1 MKNTI
6 LFLFIIFFPSQLICS
21 DNLRTKATFAIITDF
36 ETGQVLYEKNA
47 DFPMRP
53 ASMAKMMTTYI
64 AFQKIVDKEFD
75 LDDKF
80 FVSKKASKMG
90 GSKSFFQ
97 EGDEVSIKDLL
108 YAIIV
113 QSGNDASVVLA
124 EGISFTEENFVIEMN
139 NIAKKLGMK
148 NTFFTNSTGWP
159 HPKIKT
165 TARDLSILASAL
177 IRDFPKEKYP
187 DLYPIFAV
195 KSYKLKGILQ
205 YNRNPLL
212 FGKHSKSN
220 GVDGLKTGYTRE
232 SGYGLT
238 ASSVRGNHR
247 IIMVLNGMQ
256 SQQERRTE
264 SQKIINLVYNNFKIY
279 TFFDEGE
286 IIENANVW
294 LGKKSKVPL
303 VLNRSFKK
311 VLNREQRAKTKIKIT
326 WQDPIA
332 APIQKGQIVGKL
344 LFNTI
349 DKKEIVLPIYADES
363 IEKLGFLDR
372 IIESFKYL
380 VFGNTYNTSLE

>member
-6 LFLFIIFFPSQLICS
+6 LFLFIIFLPSQLICS

-64 AFQKIVDKEFD
+64 AFQKIVDKVFD

-139 NIAKKLGMK
+139 NTAKKLGMK

-212 FGKHSKSN
+212 FGKHSKNN

-247 IIMVLNGMQ
+247 IIM
-256 SQQERRTE
+256 
-264 SQKIINLVYNNFKIY
+264 F
-279 TFFDEGE
+279 
-286 IIENANVW
+286 
-294 LGKKSKVPL
+294 
-303 VLNRSFKK
+303 
-311 VLNREQRAKTKIKIT
+311 
-326 WQDPIA
+326 
-332 APIQKGQIVGKL
+332 
-344 LFNTI
+344 
-349 DKKEIVLPIYADES
+349 
-363 IEKLGFLDR
+363 
-372 IIESFKYL
+372 
-380 VFGNTYNTSLE
+380 